1 LRGSNYFAKASQAD
15 ANTTL
20 NRTFAKSRAG
30 PVISTFMK
38 MDIPKKLKIQDT
50 DFRLVI
56 GSTGI
61 DYDPNKNE
69 INISNHGY
77 SFDEA
82 MSIFEQILLPIST
95 TPPFMVK
102 DSIEVNGELR
112 SNIITIDKQGKVIL
126 IALTMRHNET
136 VWIIS
141 MRRASKK
148 ERNIFAKL
156 IDNRERIDIE

>member
-1 LRGSNYFAKASQAD
+1 
-15 ANTTL
+15 
-20 NRTFAKSRAG
+20 
-30 PVISTFMK
+30 
-38 MDIPKKLKIQDT
+38 MDIPKKLKIQET

-61 DYDPNKNE
+61 DYDPSKNE

-82 MSIFEQILLPIST
+82 IAIFEQMLLPISP

-112 SNIITIDKQGKVIL
+112 SNIITIDKRGKVIL
-126 IALTMRHNET
+126 IALTMRQNEK
-136 VWIIS
+136 VRIIS

-148 ERNIFAKL
+148 ERNLFTKL
-156 IDNRERIDIE
+156 VGYNAANAADS

>member
-1 LRGSNYFAKASQAD
+1 
-15 ANTTL
+15 
-20 NRTFAKSRAG
+20 
-30 PVISTFMK
+30 
-38 MDIPKKLKIQDT
+38 MDIPKKLNIQET

-56 GSTGI
+56 GTTSI
-61 DYDPNKNE
+61 DYDPNENE

-82 MSIFEQILLPIST
+82 IVIFEQILLPISS

-102 DSIEVNGELR
+102 DSIEVNGERR

-126 IALTMRHNET
+126 IALTMRRNET
-136 VWIIS
+136 VRIIS

-148 ERNIFAKL
+148 ERDIFAKL
-156 IDNRERIDIE
+156 LGYNQPNAADS

>member
-1 LRGSNYFAKASQAD
+1 
-15 ANTTL
+15 
-20 NRTFAKSRAG
+20 
-30 PVISTFMK
+30 
-38 MDIPKKLKIQDT
+38 MDIPKKLNIKET

-56 GSTGI
+56 GSSGI

-82 MSIFEQILLPIST
+82 IAIFEQMLLPISPI
-95 TPPFMVK
+95 PPFMVK

-112 SNIITIDKQGKVIL
+112 SNIITIDKHGKVIL
-126 IALTMRHNET
+126 IALTMRPNET
-136 VWIIS
+136 VRIIS

-148 ERNIFAKL
+148 ERNLFTKL
-156 IDNRERIDIE
+156 IGYNQPNSADS